1 MNDYD
6 DVWKKQF
13 GLKEL
18 TAQDF
23 AGITIDRQF
32 YRDDTS
38 PLSWD
43 IYGIEGNECIIVSSH
58 TFKQM
63 PQDWEEIFFVDGKEY
78 QFIMNKNGG
87 FGVYLLQD
95 IDVEDKNN
103 KNIESIIVDEF
114 DTINVDEVLNEQQQF
129 NFRNSEPIPEYV
141 KNNSRNIQNN
151 KSNEDAYLI
160 WESILGD
167 ETAIKDFAGK
177 PIVKYEFNA
186 NTKNSWSVDY
196 YDEEADDAIFI
207 ASVDTI
213 IKRNGRKNFSIDN
226 IEYTIIIKNGEYII
240 VSSEQSDKILL
251 SPELLSNEI
260 EKYFPSFLTNNKIM
274 QIINPNYASLVIDLS
289 FFPIQELQKLRM
301 MLQKLLKNI
310 NIFQDIFIYSS
321 EEESVNNRHGNN
333 CYIRIFFKS
342 NNLISED
349 IKIFDISLILKN
361 IMTLTIMNIRTIYN
375 LNDSTNFTMFLA
387 NHNQNY
393 KFISWFTNNEI
404 NNLEPRPIRTNRG
417 EFIVDSFYFELFINF
432 KGYSNSFVILKSRMN
447 KTFYLCNLDI
457 NNMGKFIEN
466 KFIKNKQ
473 RFIR

>member
-1 MNDYD
+1 MKDYE

-13 GLKEL
+13 GLKDM

-23 AGITIDRQF
+23 AGVTIDRQF
-32 YRDDTS
+32 YRDETS

-43 IYGIEGNECIIVSSH
+43 IYGIEGSECIVVSSA

-63 PQDWEEIFFVDGKEY
+63 PQDWEENFFVDGKEY

-87 FGVYLLQD
+87 FGVYLLED
-95 IDVEDKNN
+95 IDIEN
-103 KNIESIIVDEF
+103 KNHKDVESIIVEEF
-114 DTINVDEVLNEQQQF
+114 DTVNVDEVLSEQQQF
-129 NFRNSEPIPEYV
+129 NFRKSEPIPEYK
-141 KNNSRNIQNN
+141 KNNSWNSQNN
-151 KSNEDAYLI
+151 KSNEDAYII
-160 WESILGD
+160 WESIFGD
-167 ETAIKDFAGK
+167 ETAIEDFAGK
-177 PIVKYEFNA
+177 SIVKYEFNA

-196 YDEEADDAIFI
+196 YDEMADDAIFI

-213 IKRNGRKNFSIDN
+213 IKRNGRKNFFIDN
-226 IEYTIIIKNGEYII
+226 IEYNIVIKNGKYII
-240 VSSEQSDKILL
+240 VSSEEPDKILL

-260 EKYFPSFLTNNKIM
+260 EKYFPSFFTNNKVTPIT
-274 QIINPNYASLVIDLS
+274 IPNYASLVINLA
-289 FFPIQELQKLRM
+289 FFPVQELEKLRI
-301 MLQKLLKNI
+301 MLQKLLRDI

-321 EEESVNNRHGNN
+321 EEESVNNRYGNN

-361 IMTLTIMNIRTIYN
+361 IMALAMINIRTIYN

-404 NNLEPRPIRTNRG
+404 DRLEPRPIRANKG

-432 KGYSNSFVILKSRMN
+432 KGYSNSFVILTSKMN
-447 KTFYLCNLDI
+447 NTFYLCNLDI

-466 KFIKNKQ
+466 QSRKNKQ
-473 RFIR
+473 RFMR